1 MSMHSDEV
9 TLRRSSSLSAAGWSS
24 RPRCRP
30 SIASSGDPA
39 PAFTLEEAT
48 FATAA
53 SVLPVPPP
61 SLTALHLTSPLAFAL
76 AFAPTNVAKVCVEH
90 ASLAPAPSDP
100 ARNPGRSTRV
110 RRPPTLACCRYRPP
124 LLTPPPPP
132 SSPQV
137 SLTPLPAGVLPG
149 ASPFFTLTSN
159 LTPIPTVTVT
169 LTVTLT
175 LTPTT
180 QP

>member
-9 TLRRSSSLSAAGWSS
+9 TLLTAAELVAEGG
-24 RPRCRP
+24 RLEFEAPLP
-30 SIASSGDPA
+30 TIDHVIGNPA

-110 RRPPTLACCRYRPP
+110 RRPPNRPSASRRRPP
-124 LLTPPPPP
+124 RPQPLRRRRSSRRTWWGWSCRCVGWRCSPRRRPLPSFASLLTFAPP
-132 SSPQV
+132 QRR
-137 SLTPLPAGVLPG
+137 
-149 ASPFFTLTSN
+149 
-159 LTPIPTVTVT
+159 
-169 LTVTLT
+169 
-175 LTPTT
+175 
-180 QP
+180 